1 MRTRGPG
8 CIGRS
13 LWILLLCPSL
23 AGQASAHS
31 SPQSSQQSSQQVSAN
46 SPPYAFKLPANEI
59 SLTFAVFG
67 ADGGPLTHLEPTDL
81 RLWDDGKRQQR
92 ILMLESYSDLP
103 IHAGFIIDVSASM
116 QQNLHA
122 NQAILQTYTS
132 RFFREGIDRAFVMK
146 FDEEALITQDWTDKA
161 ARVAAGAAGG
171 GLGANHL
178 PLTSIFDALYI
189 ACRDQWL
196 AGQDAVTGNF
206 ILLFSD
212 GLDNDS
218 HAYLSEAVDMCQRS
232 RTAIY
237 AITNSGRSPFF
248 SAGQNTLEELARTTG
263 GRVFF
268 NPQGYWLL
276 KDFQLMEAEQRNQF
290 HLVYK
295 PSDFSTNGHFHRITL
310 HCAIRGAKV
319 VTRSGYYAFAQP

>member
-1 MRTRGPG
+1 MRMRGPG
-8 CIGRS
+8 RVGY
-13 LWILLLCPSL
+13 LPWVLLPCLSL
-23 AGQASAHS
+23 ALNVSAQS
-31 SPQSSQQSSQQVSAN
+31 AQSSSADSS
-46 SPPYAFKLPANEI
+46 PYAFKIPADEI
-59 SLTFAVFG
+59 GLTFTVFG
-67 ADGGPLTHLEPTDL
+67 ADGGPLTHLEPGEL
-81 RLWDDGKRQQR
+81 RLWDDGKRQER
-92 ILMLESYSDLP
+92 ILMLESYDDLP
-103 IHAGFIIDVSASM
+103 IHAGFILDVSGSIK
-116 QQNLHA
+116 LSDLRA
-122 NQAILQTYTS
+122 NQAILQTYAS
-132 RFFREGIDRAFVMK
+132 QFFREGIDRGFVMK

-161 ARVAAGAAGG
+161 AKIVAGAAGG
-171 GLGANHL
+171 GLGGNHL

-237 AITNSGRSPFF
+237 AISNSGKSPFF
-248 SAGQNTLEELARTTG
+248 SEGQNTLEELASKTG

-276 KDFQLMEAEQRNQF
+276 KDLRLMEAEQRSQF

-295 PSDFSTNGHFHRITL
+295 PSDFKANGKFHRITL
-310 HCAIRGAKV
+310 HCTIKGVKV
-319 VTRSGYYAFAQP
+319 VTRSGYYALSRP